1 MKSLAYKLRMILYT
15 LRKDKGAVKME
26 ATLYILKGYVTK
38 QGGCNIVQVYKTKSA
53 AKKRFDKMV
62 KSGCY
67 EFVEMIEKINNNS
80 K

>member
-1 MKSLAYKLRMILYT
+1 
-15 LRKDKGAVKME
+15 ME